1 MKKYYRVQSN
11 IDLDAIYDNIK
22 NIRSNINKDT
32 MIMAILK
39 ADGYGHGAVA
49 VSKVIDELV
58 DAYGVAIVEEAI
70 ELRKSGITKP
80 ILILGVTNSGQYDLL
95 IEYDVTQTVFSY
107 DTAKML
113 DEEARKQGK
122 KAKVHIKV
130 DTGMGRIGFKADEQ
144 SMGEIGNIC
153 NLENVSVDGIF
164 THFANADEK
173 NKFRVNQQFDK
184 FMTFINRLEGIGIK
198 IPIVHASNSAG
209 IIDLPQ
215 ANLNMVRSGIA
226 TYGLYPSEEVNKDN
240 LKLYPAMTMTS
251 QITYIKELPPGMGIS
266 YNSTY
271 ITTKNTKVATIPVG
285 YADGYPRSLSSKGRV
300 LINGQSV
307 PIIGRVCMDQFM
319 VDVTDIKD
327 VKIGDKVTLFGR
339 DGDEY
344 ISIEEIANRAGSF
357 NYEFICDIGKRVPR
371 VYYSNGKQVG
381 TFDYY
386 ECTDYALHLEL

>member
-1 MKKYYRVQSN
+1 MKKYYRVQTN
-11 IDLDAIYDNIK
+11 IDLDAIYNNIK
-22 NIRSNINKDT
+22 NVRNNIKKDT

-49 VSKVIDELV
+49 VSKIIDELV

-80 ILILGVTNSGQYDLL
+80 ILILGVTNPGQYDLL
-95 IEYDVTQTVFSY
+95 VQYDVTQAIFSY

-113 DEEARKQGK
+113 DEEAKKQGK
-122 KAKVHIKV
+122 IAKVHIKV

-144 SMGEIGNIC
+144 SVNEKSKIC
-153 NLENVSVDGIF
+153 KLENVSVDGIF
-164 THFANADEK
+164 THFANADEQ

-184 FMTFINRLEGIGIK
+184 FMKFVSRLDNMNIK
-198 IPIVHASNSAG
+198 IPVVHASNSAG

-251 QITYIKELPPGMGIS
+251 TITFIKELPPGMGIS

-307 PIIGRVCMDQFM
+307 PVIGRVCMDQFM
-319 VDVTDIKD
+319 VDVTDVKD
-327 VKIGDKVTLFGR
+327 VKVGDKVTLFGK

-344 ISIEEIANRAGSF
+344 ISIEEIANCAGSF

-371 VYYSNGKQVG
+371 VYYKDGKQVG